1 MKMAFQFLAALCLL
15 GYTLPASAQ
24 KHQLNLFIWSEYI
37 APQVVKDFESAH
49 DCKVTVDLYED
60 EESMMAKLQGGGTA
74 LYDVV
79 VPSNLLTPALIKL
92 GMLAPLRREN
102 IPNLKHLDAAFANPP
117 YDRGNKFTVPF
128 QWGTVGIY
136 LRKPKEKQVDESW
149 GLLFDP
155 RKQTGSFLLIDSMR
169 DPIGAALRYQGHSLN
184 STDIPQL
191 KAARDLLIETKHR
204 SAGFEGGVG
213 GKNRVLGKSVIAA
226 IDYSG
231 DAVRGMAED
240 AETYYFIPRE
250 GSQIWVDN
258 LAIPVRAPHREMADK
273 FLNYILDAKVGA
285 QQVNFSQYAS
295 PNAAARP
302 FIKPDDLRNPAIYPP
317 PDVMKRL
324 EFAND
329 LGQASRLYDE
339 VWTAVKSK

>member
-1 MKMAFQFLAALCLL
+1 MNRFGILALLVLLCSASPAF
-15 GYTLPASAQ
+15 AQ

-37 APQVVKDFESAH
+37 APEVVKEFERRF

-60 EESMMAKLQGGGTA
+60 EESMMSKLQGGGTA

-92 GMLAPLRREN
+92 GMLAPLRHDAL
-102 IPNLKHLDAAFANPP
+102 PNLKNLDPTFVSPP
-117 YDRGNKFTVPF
+117 YDRGNRFTVPF
-128 QWGTVGIY
+128 QWGTVGVY
-136 LRKPKEKQVDESW
+136 VRKPKDKPVDESW
-149 GLLFDP
+149 SMFFDP
-155 RKQTGSFLLIDSMR
+155 KRQAGSFLLIDSMR
-169 DPIGAALRYQGHSLN
+169 DPIGAALKYRGHSLN
-184 STDIPQL
+184 STDIGQL
-191 KAARDLLIETKHR
+191 KAARDLLIESKRR

-213 GKNRVLGKSVIAA
+213 GKNRVLGKGVTAA
-226 IDYSG
+226 IVYSG

-250 GSQIWVDN
+250 GSQIWQDN
-258 LAIPVRAPHREMADK
+258 LAIPARAPHRELAEK
-273 FLNYILDAKVGA
+273 FLNYILDAQVGA
-285 QQVNFSQYAS
+285 KQVNFSQYAS

-302 FIKPDDLRNPAIYPP
+302 FIKPDDLKNPAIYPP
-317 PDVMKRL
+317 PEVMKRL

-339 VWTAVKSK
+339 VWTAVKTK